1 MLADVKLLET
11 NNGLILEGGVMDKLN
26 AAVIGTGSHARGHL
40 RMINDADEMRLLAV
54 CDIDKERA
62 EKAKAEFDAEKTFT
76 DYREM
81 IEKCDLDVV
90 CVATQPGIT
99 ADISVYCLEKG
110 LNTSVEKPPGLTSDD
125 TRRILAAEKKGGG
138 IAIVSLN
145 RRYMPEVLA
154 VRKMVLDRGGAV
166 HCAATYNKPS
176 VDIRSNW
183 GRYMLINDA
192 IHHVDLLRW
201 FAGDAVEVY
210 SEYYLGDTDDNQ
222 RHNAIIKFAN
232 GCRGVMMSHYGVGF
246 RIQRVEV
253 HAEDFSAYLDLTGA
267 PKCEIYV
274 DGKPYEEP
282 LDLDAVGGRGF
293 NETLHFIQCI
303 KENKKPWSNLEDVV
317 KTMELCEAILEGA
330 KGKELRV

>member
-1 MLADVKLLET
+1 
-11 NNGLILEGGVMDKLN
+11 MDILN

-54 CDIDKERA
+54 CDIDEERLERA
-62 EKAKAEFDAEKTFT
+62 KTEFDAERAFT

-81 IEKCDLDVV
+81 IEKCDLNVAYVV
-90 CVATQPGIT
+90 THPQPT
-99 ADISVYCLEKG
+99 ADVSVYCLEKG
-110 LNTSVEKPPGLTSDD
+110 LHTSVEKPPGLSSAD
-125 TRRILAAEKKGGG
+125 TRRILEAEKKSDG
-138 IAIVSLN
+138 IAMVSLN
-145 RRYMPEVLA
+145 RRYIPEVLA

-166 HCAATYNKPS
+166 HCAATYNKPV
-176 VDIRSNW
+176 VDIRDDW

-222 RHNAIIKFAN
+222 RHNAVIKFAN

-246 RIQRVEV
+246 RIQRAEV

-267 PKCEIYV
+267 LKCELYA
-274 DGKPYEEP
+274 DGKPCEEP
-282 LDLDAVGGRGF
+282 LDLDAVGGKGF
-293 NETLHFIQCI
+293 NETLHFVECI
-303 KENKKPWSNLEDVV
+303 KESKRPWSNLEDVV

-330 KGKELRV
+330 KGKEL